1 MDALKGMIESIFV
14 RVLSPV
20 LDPLHGFLDQ
30 LPPLTW
36 RIAVCLFLIV
46 GALWTL
52 LLSRESVFR
61 GCGTT
66 SKWADLRLWV
76 CVLIV
81 PYLLIYL
88 IF

>member
-1 MDALKGMIESIFV
+1 MESLTNTIESVLV
-14 RVLSPV
+14 RILKPF
-20 LDPLHGFLDQ
+20 LDPLHGFMDQ
-30 LPPLTW
+30 LPPSMW
-36 RIAVCLFLIV
+36 RISVCLFLLL

-52 LLSRESVFR
+52 FLSRESVFR
-61 GCGTT
+61 GCKTQ
-66 SKWADLRLWV
+66 SKWADLRIWV

>member
-1 MDALKGMIESIFV
+1 MEGLTRVIESVLV
-14 RVLSPV
+14 RVLKPV

-30 LPPLTW
+30 LPPSVW
-36 RIAVCLFLIV
+36 RGSVCLFLLL
-46 GALWTL
+46 GGLWTL
-52 LLSRESVFR
+52 FLSRESVYR
-61 GCGTT
+61 GCRTP

-76 CVLIV
+76 CVLLI

>member
-1 MDALKGMIESIFV
+1 METLKQTIESVFV
-14 RVLSPV
+14 RVLKPM

-30 LPPLTW
+30 LPPAVW
-36 RIAVCLFLIV
+36 RGSVCAFLLL
-46 GALWTL
+46 GDLWTL
-52 LLSRESVFR
+52 FLSRESVFR
-61 GCGTT
+61 GCHVQ

>member
-1 MDALKGMIESIFV
+1 MESLKQSIESILV
-14 RVLSPV
+14 RVLKPI

-30 LPPLTW
+30 LPPAVW
-36 RIAVCLFLIV
+36 RMSVCAFLLA

-52 LLSRESVFR
+52 FLSRESVFR
-61 GCGTT
+61 GCQSQ

>member
-1 MDALKGMIESIFV
+1 MESLTRIIESILV
-14 RVLSPV
+14 RVLKPA

-30 LPPLTW
+30 LPPSVW
-36 RIAVCLFLIV
+36 RFSVCVFLLV

-52 LLSRESVFR
+52 FLSRESVFR
-61 GCGTT
+61 GCQTQ

-81 PYLLIYL
+81 PYLVIYM